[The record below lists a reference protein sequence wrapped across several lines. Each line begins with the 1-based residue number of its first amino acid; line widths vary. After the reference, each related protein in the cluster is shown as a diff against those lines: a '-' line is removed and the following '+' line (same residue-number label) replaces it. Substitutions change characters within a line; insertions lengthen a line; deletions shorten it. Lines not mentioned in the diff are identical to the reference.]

1 MNRKAK
7 HRESPT
13 EWSGHVTVEVA
24 PFSRV
29 VGLGYYDG
37 PTDGVAESVDH
48 TTCYRFELLDELPD
62 WDKGNDIRVFSLA
75 ALPPGSLDALLHVCP
90 GSEHA
95 TAPVWV
101 PIWKFD
107 STAAQETAKREV
119 QRILDRAA
127 PPEAVIATDAS
138 LSTVIARRSVTDDDL
153 RRVKDWFGFLGLARP
168 KSADHV

>member
-7 HRESPT
+7 HRESPA
-13 EWSGHVTVEVA
+13 EWGGHVTVVVA

-29 VGLGYYDG
+29 VGLNYYDG
-37 PTDGVAESVDH
+37 PTDGVAESMDH

-62 WDKGNDIRVFSLA
+62 WDEGNDIRVFSLA
-75 ALPPGSLDALLHVCP
+75 VLPPGSLDSLLDVCP

-95 TAPVWV
+95 TSPVWV

-107 STAAQETAKREV
+107 STAAQETAEREV

-127 PPEAVIATDAS
+127 P
-138 LSTVIARRSVTDDDL
+138 ST
-153 RRVKDWFGFLGLARP
+153 
-168 KSADHV
+168 